1 MFFFCFGFFDD
12 PDDVYTSKDIII
24 FCFWFIYSNCGV
36 CCISVTE
43 AELER
48 LKHAL
53 KILSEAEKQLRVSS
67 ERSTWFT
74 ATLLQLGS
82 VPSPDLSHSCSRRHS
97 CKTTEDDS
105 SSASTS
111 REAATYKQ
119 KLDGHYMLQKSTHH
133 ASVQK
138 APIDN
143 SNHQGDLSS
152 RNNGFGI
159 NTKPSH
165 DQFRDSGA
173 STPFCEKVMAGN
185 MILRCVNSGK
195 LEDVWAQCIERCHS
209 KTLRQLLH
217 SHGKLVSISEAE
229 AEGKLLSSS
238 CTLFIFPYTQCTKCY
253 SPSYSQ
259 KLLQW
264 FCVNRAAYM

>member
-1 MFFFCFGFFDD
+1 MYSEDFLILN
-12 PDDVYTSKDIII
+12 V
-24 FCFWFIYSNCGV
+24 FILTMVGCPTL
-36 CCISVTE
+36 VTE

-82 VPSPDLSHSCSRRHS
+82 MPSPDLTHSCSRRHS

-105 SSASTS
+105 SSAS
-111 REAATYKQ
+111 REAASYKQ
-119 KLDGHYMLQKSTHH
+119 LEGQYMLHKSTSH
-133 ASVQK
+133 ASLQK
-138 APIDN
+138 TLNGN
-143 SNHQGDLSS
+143 SNHQRDSLS
-152 RNNGFGI
+152 RKNGFGF

-165 DQFRDSGA
+165 GQIVESGA
-173 STPFCEKVMAGN
+173 STPLHDEDMAGN
-185 MILRCVNSGK
+185 VILRCVNSER

-229 AEGKLLSSS
+229 GKLLSLLYTS
-238 CTLFIFPYTQCTKCY
+238 FIF
-253 SPSYSQ
+253 
-259 KLLQW
+259 
-264 FCVNRAAYM
+264 A